1 MTSSNNAEQPTTTL
15 RGELRKEIPQLFAPG
30 FGLRHDAVADE
41 AEQMEK
47 KWGGARI
54 DAQPR
59 PDVFIVVKA
68 ALQAGT
74 RGVEELPPRLLSYVP
89 FAMLYGAHTGRGDAD
104 TVRAF
109 LSRLHEAGRSA
120 PRRLWPHYLLSLERD
135 DAATNE
141 IALWLKAY
149 RDGLPTRLADFTEK
163 YDALDP
169 ASTPGK
175 MAREVLVGDGIE
187 TDFQAVGV
195 GAERLH
201 TAALLAEILGAIGS
215 QLRSG
220 VRPADAVRPV
230 KAILPEQ
237 RKLAIDQT
245 QAREPAKRRA
255 LGAFIEGLIA
265 WQRRSDPED
274 AKPGAVLDLILELN
288 EDPRFD
294 AVRWN
299 GIVPKPTTDIVEAW
313 LTKHTI
319 EAFFRVV
326 NQLRIERTDMWAER
340 RKFWMSYLPYV
351 RRAWLIV
358 GDQGVPFAKRE
369 RIRFGRFSGGA
380 NEGHCGLILDFGDLR
395 VLEMNM
401 NGRAIL
407 WRPDDVAHGEFPQ
420 VYDETPFD
428 RRNFREPT
436 VSRREHWENGC
447 IGLVHNPPDGWQWK
461 FADQI
466 QQRSDRG
473 IRPKGL

>member
-1 MTSSNNAEQPTTTL
+1 MTSFNNAEQPTTTL
-15 RGELRKEIPQLFAPG
+15 KGELRKEIPQLFAVG
-30 FGLRHDAVADE
+30 FGLRHDAVATE

-47 KWGGARI
+47 RWGGARL

-59 PDVFIVVKA
+59 PDIFMEVKA

-74 RGVEELPPRLLSYVP
+74 RGLEALPPRLLPFVP
-89 FAMLYGAHTGRGDAD
+89 FAMLYGAHTGRADAD
-104 TVRAF
+104 TVRVF
-109 LSRLHEAGRSA
+109 LGRLHEAGRSA
-120 PRRLWPHYLLSLERD
+120 PRRLWPHYLLSLEHD

-149 RDGLPTRLADFTEK
+149 RNGLPARLADFTEK

-175 MAREVLVGDGIE
+175 MAREVLLGDGIE
-187 TDFQAVGV
+187 TDFRAIGI

-201 TAALLAEILGAIGS
+201 SAALLAEILGAAGYL
-215 QLRSG
+215 LRNE
-220 VRPADAVRPV
+220 VRPADAVQALRGLFP
-230 KAILPEQ
+230 AQ
-237 RKLAIDQT
+237 RKRSIDET
-245 QAREPAKRRA
+245 EVREPVKRRA
-255 LGAFIEGLIA
+255 LGAFIEGIIT
-265 WQRRSDPED
+265 WQRRNDSDD
-274 AKPGAVLDLILELN
+274 SKPGAVLDLVLELN
-288 EDPRFD
+288 EDPRFN
-294 AVRWN
+294 AVRWD
-299 GIVPKPTTDIVEAW
+299 GVVHKPTTDIVEAW

-326 NQLRIERTDMWAER
+326 NQLRIQRADMWAER

-358 GDQGVPFAKRE
+358 GDQGKPFAKRE

-380 NEGHCGLILDFGDLR
+380 DEGHCGLMLDFGDLR

-407 WRPDDVAHGEFPQ
+407 WRPDDVVHSEFPQ

-428 RRNFREPT
+428 RRSFSANVARSEI
-436 VSRREHWENGC
+436 WQNGC
-447 IGLVHNPPDGWQWK
+447 IGLGHRPPDGWQWK

>member
-1 MTSSNNAEQPTTTL
+1 MTSSNNVEQPTTTL
-15 RGELRKEIPQLFAPG
+15 KEELRKEIPQLFVPG

-41 AEQMEK
+41 AERMEK

-59 PDVFIVVKA
+59 PDVFMEVKA

-74 RGVEELPPRLLSYVP
+74 RGVEALPPRLLSYVP
-89 FAMLYGAHTGRGDAD
+89 FAMLYGAHTGREDAD

-109 LSRLHEAGRSA
+109 LRRMHEVGRSA
-120 PRRLWPHYLLSLERD
+120 PRRLWPHYLLSLEPND
-135 DAATNE
+135 PATNE
-141 IALWLKAY
+141 IALWLKVHH
-149 RDGLPTRLADFTEK
+149 DGLPTRLAEFTEK
-163 YDALDP
+163 YDSFDP

-175 MAREVLVGDGIE
+175 MAREVLFGDGIE
-187 TDFQAVGV
+187 TDFRVVGV
-195 GAERLH
+195 GPERLH
-201 TAALLAEILGAIGS
+201 TSALLAEILGAIGGL
-215 QLRSG
+215 LREGS
-220 VRPADAVRPV
+220 RPADAVQLV

-237 RKLAIDQT
+237 RTQAIKEI
-245 QAREPAKRRA
+245 QAREPSKNRA
-255 LGAFIEGLIA
+255 VGAFIEGLIT
-265 WQRRSDPED
+265 WQRRRDPND
-274 AKPGAVLDLILELN
+274 AKPGTVLDLVLELN
-288 EDPRFD
+288 KDPRFN
-294 AVRWN
+294 AVLWD
-299 GIVPKPTTDIVEAW
+299 GIVPKPTTEIVESW

-326 NQLRIERTDMWAER
+326 NQLRIERTDMWSER

-358 GDQGVPFAKRE
+358 GDQGVPFATRE

-380 NEGHCGLILDFGDLR
+380 NEGHCGLMLDFGDLR

-407 WRPDDVAHGEFPQ
+407 WRPDDVGQGEFPQ
-420 VYDETPFD
+420 MYDETPFD
-428 RRNFREPT
+428 RRTFSAAVARSEI
-436 VSRREHWENGC
+436 WQNGC
-447 IGLVHNPPDGWQWK
+447 IGLGHRPPDGWQWK

>member
-15 RGELRKEIPQLFAPG
+15 KGELRKEVPQLFTHG
-30 FGLRHDAVADE
+30 FGLHHDAVAEE
-41 AEQMEK
+41 AEHIEK
-47 KWGGARI
+47 RWGGARL

-59 PDVFIVVKA
+59 ADVFIEVQT

-74 RGVEELPPRLLSYVP
+74 LGVEALPARLLPYVP

-149 RDGLPTRLADFTEK
+149 RDGLPTRLAEFTEK

-169 ASTPGK
+169 ASTSGK
-175 MAREVLVGDGIE
+175 MAREVLIGDGIE
-187 TDFQAVGV
+187 NDFQAVGV

-201 TAALLAEILGAIGS
+201 TAALLAEILGAIGGL
-215 QLRSG
+215 LRSG
-220 VRPADAVRPV
+220 LRAADAVQPV

-265 WQRRSDPED
+265 WQHRSDPD
-274 AKPGAVLDLILELN
+274 DTKPGAVLDLVLELN

-299 GIVPKPTTDIVEAW
+299 GIVPKPTTDIVEVW

-340 RKFWMSYLPYV
+340 RKFWLSYLPHV

-358 GDQGVPFAKRE
+358 GGQGIPFAKRE

-380 NEGHCGLILDFGDLR
+380 NEGHCGLMLDFGDLR

-407 WRPDDVAHGEFPQ
+407 WRPDDVARGKFPQ

>member
-1 MTSSNNAEQPTTTL
+1 MTSSNNAEQPKTTL
-15 RGELRKEIPQLFAPG
+15 KGELRKEIPQLFVPG
-30 FGLRHDAVADE
+30 FGLRHDAVAEE
-41 AEQMEK
+41 AAQMEQ

-54 DAQPR
+54 DPQPR
-59 PDVFIVVKA
+59 PDVFMAVKA
-68 ALQAGT
+68 ALQAGI
-74 RGVEELPPRLLSYVP
+74 RGVEALPPRLLSYVP
-89 FAMLYGAHTGRGDAD
+89 FAMLYGTHTGRGDPD

-109 LSRLHEAGRSA
+109 LGRLHEAGRSA
-120 PRRLWPHYLLSLERD
+120 PRRIWPHYLLSLERD
-135 DAATNE
+135 DTATNE

-149 RDGLPTRLADFTEK
+149 RDGLPARLADFTEK

-175 MAREVLVGDGIE
+175 IAREVLVGDGIE
-187 TDFQAVGV
+187 VDFQAVGV

-201 TAALLAEILGAIGS
+201 TAALLAEIIGAIGS
-215 QLRSG
+215 QLHSG
-220 VRPADAVRPV
+220 VRLADAVPQV

-255 LGAFIEGLIA
+255 LGAFIEGIVA
-265 WQRRSDPED
+265 WQRRRDPD
-274 AKPGAVLDLILELN
+274 NAKPGVVLDLVLELN

-299 GIVPKPTTDIVEAW
+299 GIVPKPTTDIIEAW
-313 LTKHTI
+313 LTEHTI

-326 NQLRIERTDMWAER
+326 NQLRIERSDMWAER
-340 RKFWMSYLPYV
+340 RKFWMSYRPYV

-380 NEGHCGLILDFGDLR
+380 NEGHCGLMLDFGDLL

-407 WRPDDVAHGEFPQ
+407 WRPHDVAHGEFPQ

-428 RRNFREPT
+428 RRSFNASVARSEI
-436 VSRREHWENGC
+436 WQNGC
-447 IGLVHNPPDGWQWK
+447 IGLGHRPPDGWQWK

>member
-15 RGELRKEIPQLFAPG
+15 REELRKEIPQIFVPG
-30 FGLRHDAVADE
+30 FGLRHDAMAEE
-41 AEQMEK
+41 AEKIEK
-47 KWGGARI
+47 KWRGARI
-54 DAQPR
+54 DSQPR
-59 PDVFIVVKA
+59 PNVFMEVKA
-68 ALQAGT
+68 ALQAGI
-74 RGVEELPPRLLSYVP
+74 RGVEALPSRLLPYVP
-89 FAMLYGAHTGRGDAD
+89 FAMLYGAHTGREDAD

-120 PRRLWPHYLLSLERD
+120 PQRLWPHYLLSLERD

-149 RDGLPTRLADFTEK
+149 RAGLPARLADFTEK

-187 TDFQAVGV
+187 TDFQAIGV

-201 TAALLAEILGAIGS
+201 TAALLAEIVGAIGS
-215 QLRSG
+215 ELQSG
-220 VRPADAVRPV
+220 VWPADAVRSV
-230 KAILPEQ
+230 KAVLPEQ

-245 QAREPAKRRA
+245 QARESAKQRA
-255 LGAFIEGLIA
+255 LGAFIEGLIM
-265 WQRRSDPED
+265 WQRRSDPDD
-274 AKPGAVLDLILELN
+274 AKVGAVLDLVLELN
-288 EDPRFD
+288 EDPRF
-294 AVRWN
+294 AAFRWN
-299 GIVPKPTTDIVEAW
+299 GIIPRPTTEAVEAW

-369 RIRFGRFSGGA
+369 RIRFGRFGGGA
-380 NEGHCGLILDFGDLR
+380 NEGHCGLMLDFGDLR

-407 WRPDDVAHGEFPQ
+407 WRPDDVGRGEFPQ

-447 IGLVHNPPDGWQWK
+447 IGLVHNPPDGWQSK